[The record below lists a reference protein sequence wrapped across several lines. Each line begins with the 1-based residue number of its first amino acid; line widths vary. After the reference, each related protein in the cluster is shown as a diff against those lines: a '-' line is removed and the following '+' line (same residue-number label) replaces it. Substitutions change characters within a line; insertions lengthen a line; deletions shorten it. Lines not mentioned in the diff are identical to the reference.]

1 MFKHPVSKQHHK
13 LGFDD
18 TALHRRSGAFEILWR
33 FLLES
38 QIGHVLFAHDVKSK
52 AFPGFQARSVVDS
65 ARRPYASARAGWTC
79 FILLS
84 SRRYCNQKS
93 FSYVW
98 GNGCVTHLLHCL
110 HSQIGRLF
118 LVCRMFG
125 SQKCPRHVCWHV
137 GSEQLEDFRSD
148 NLRVAS

>member
-18 TALHRRSGAFEILWR
+18 TALHRRLGAFEILWR

-65 ARRPYASARAGWTC
+65 ARRPYASARQVGHVSSC
-79 FILLS
+79 FHRVVTAIRSLS
-84 SRRYCNQKS
+84 
-93 FSYVW
+93 
-98 GNGCVTHLLHCL
+98 L
-110 HSQIGRLF
+110 
-118 LVCRMFG
+118 MFG
-125 SQKCPRHVCWHV
+125 EM
-137 GSEQLEDFRSD
+137 G
-148 NLRVAS
+148 A